1 MKDRIL
7 GRYIAK
13 NHSDNVF
20 TDRELQV
27 IKQGDTDTLV
37 ETFLHMDN
45 DYYKTQMQCTLK
57 SLGMFMDGN
66 IELNQI
72 DYEREYKGQFIGCQ
86 VMDGDIDVFLGVAG
100 DNRELLKVAS
110 TFAQEDI
117 EEFDEDAYDA
127 LCELINV
134 MNGAY
139 ATKLGE
145 AGIGV
150 PQVTAVMDA
159 YAEAKKYGVPV
170 IADGGIKYSGD
181 IVKAIA
187 AGGNVCMLGSLLAGC
202 DEAPGTFELFQGR
215 KYKVYRGMGSIAAME
230 NGSKDRYFQTG
241 AKKLVPEG
249 VEGLSLIHISEPT
262 RH

>member
-1 MKDRIL
+1 MNEQGIFWEAKSTRRRKTMKDRIL

-117 EEFDEDAYDA
+117 EEW
-127 LCELINV
+127 CICN
-134 MNGAY
+134 
-139 ATKLGE
+139 
-145 AGIGV
+145 
-150 PQVTAVMDA
+150 
-159 YAEAKKYGVPV
+159 
-170 IADGGIKYSGD
+170 
-181 IVKAIA
+181 
-187 AGGNVCMLGSLLAGC
+187 
-202 DEAPGTFELFQGR
+202 
-215 KYKVYRGMGSIAAME
+215 
-230 NGSKDRYFQTG
+230 
-241 AKKLVPEG
+241 
-249 VEGLSLIHISEPT
+249 
-262 RH
+262 

>member
-1 MKDRIL
+1 MNEQGIFWGAKSTRRRKTMKDRIL

-127 LCELINV
+127 LCELIKV

-145 AGIGV
+145 ADIEV
-150 PQVTAVMDA
+150 TLHPPVFYKDTEVTADTGFYVVTFNIEDNVFKILMA
-159 YAEAKKYGVPV
+159 
-170 IADGGIKYSGD
+170 ADNKI
-181 IVKAIA
+181 
-187 AGGNVCMLGSLLAGC
+187 
-202 DEAPGTFELFQGR
+202 Q
-215 KYKVYRGMGSIAAME
+215 
-230 NGSKDRYFQTG
+230 
-241 AKKLVPEG
+241 
-249 VEGLSLIHISEPT
+249 LSA
-262 RH
+262 

>member
-66 IELNQI
+66 I
-72 DYEREYKGQFIGCQ
+72 
-86 VMDGDIDVFLGVAG
+86 DVFLGIAG
-100 DNRELLKVAS
+100 DNVELLKLAS

-145 AGIGV
+145 ADIEV
-150 PQVTAVMDA
+150 TLHPPVFYKDTEVTADTGFYVVTFNIEDNVFKILMA
-159 YAEAKKYGVPV
+159 
-170 IADGGIKYSGD
+170 ADNKI
-181 IVKAIA
+181 
-187 AGGNVCMLGSLLAGC
+187 
-202 DEAPGTFELFQGR
+202 Q
-215 KYKVYRGMGSIAAME
+215 
-230 NGSKDRYFQTG
+230 
-241 AKKLVPEG
+241 
-249 VEGLSLIHISEPT
+249 LSA
-262 RH
+262 

>member
-57 SLGMFMDGN
+57 SLGMFMNCN

-117 EEFDEDAYDA
+117 EEFDEMLMMHYVN
-127 LCELINV
+127 LLMYEW
-134 MNGAY
+134 
-139 ATKLGE
+139 
-145 AGIGV
+145 GIC
-150 PQVTAVMDA
+150 
-159 YAEAKKYGVPV
+159 
-170 IADGGIKYSGD
+170 
-181 IVKAIA
+181 
-187 AGGNVCMLGSLLAGC
+187 N
-202 DEAPGTFELFQGR
+202 
-215 KYKVYRGMGSIAAME
+215 
-230 NGSKDRYFQTG
+230 
-241 AKKLVPEG
+241 
-249 VEGLSLIHISEPT
+249 
-262 RH
+262 

>member
-57 SLGMFMDGN
+57 SLGMFMDCN

-145 AGIGV
+145 ADIE
-150 PQVTAVMDA
+150 VTLHP
-159 YAEAKKYGVPV
+159 PV
-170 IADGGIKYSGD
+170 FIK
-181 IVKAIA
+181 IQKLRQIPVF
-187 AGGNVCMLGSLLAGC
+187 ML
-202 DEAPGTFELFQGR
+202 
-215 KYKVYRGMGSIAAME
+215 
-230 NGSKDRYFQTG
+230 
-241 AKKLVPEG
+241 
-249 VEGLSLIHISEPT
+249 
-262 RH
+262 

>member
-100 DNRELLKVAS
+100 DNVELLKLAS
-110 TFAQEDI
+110 KFAQ
-117 EEFDEDAYDA
+117 
-127 LCELINV
+127 
-134 MNGAY
+134 
-139 ATKLGE
+139 
-145 AGIGV
+145 
-150 PQVTAVMDA
+150 
-159 YAEAKKYGVPV
+159 
-170 IADGGIKYSGD
+170 
-181 IVKAIA
+181 
-187 AGGNVCMLGSLLAGC
+187 
-202 DEAPGTFELFQGR
+202 
-215 KYKVYRGMGSIAAME
+215 
-230 NGSKDRYFQTG
+230 
-241 AKKLVPEG
+241 
-249 VEGLSLIHISEPT
+249 
-262 RH
+262 

>member
-57 SLGMFMDGN
+57 SLGMFMDCN

-145 AGIGV
+145 ADIE
-150 PQVTAVMDA
+150 VTLHP
-159 YAEAKKYGVPV
+159 PV
-170 IADGGIKYSGD
+170 FYKDTEITA
-181 IVKAIA
+181 
-187 AGGNVCMLGSLLAGC
+187 ML
-202 DEAPGTFELFQGR
+202 TLFQAVR
-215 KYKVYRGMGSIAAME
+215 
-230 NGSKDRYFQTG
+230 Q
-241 AKKLVPEG
+241 
-249 VEGLSLIHISEPT
+249 
-262 RH
+262 